1 MAGEALSRRLVR
13 PATVALVD
21 QPDGSVEGVP
31 GGGAGGVVGTIYL
44 APLPDGPAVVLR
56 GASAVIYR
64 EVTAGGQDPLAARIA
79 RALGVPVDS
88 VQQDV
93 VDAFVSELLAAG
105 LLAEP

>member
-1 MAGEALSRRLVR
+1 M
-13 PATVALVD
+13 
-21 QPDGSVEGVP
+21 
-31 GGGAGGVVGTIYL
+31 GTIYL

-64 EVTAGGQDPLAARIA
+64 EVTAGGQDPLAAGGQDPLAARIA
-79 RALGVPVDS
+79 RALGVPVDL

-105 LLAEP
+105 LLAEA